1 MNPAGPVGK
10 SLTHTTFFTLLSA
23 RATPPVSYRPAIS
36 SSSSTAHAPTHYC
49 ARANTLTRWMTL
61 RSGGSA
67 DPANPVLDVGLIHY
81 NLPSPQGPG
90 HLTKDST
97 WIVATAAMFS
107 QAKTGGDFCSFIY
120 RCLFADKTR
129 ALETAG
135 FANLATGR
143 LRQRCGLLTWFLVSH
158 E

>member
-10 SLTHTTFFTLLSA
+10 SLTHTTFFTPLSA

-36 SSSSTAHAPTHYC
+36 SSGSTAHAPTHYC

-90 HLTKDST
+90 QLTKDST
-97 WIVATAAMFS
+97 WIVASRSDVS
-107 QAKTGGDFCSFIY
+107 QAKLAETFFS
-120 RCLFADKTR
+120 LFTDAF
-129 ALETAG
+129 LQI
-135 FANLATGR
+135 R
-143 LRQRCGLLTWFLVSH
+143 LGP
-158 E
+158 